1 MTGIE
6 VEQSLCAPFRCWVE
20 RSGESE
26 EGATILSPSH
36 PRRPGRARR
45 TARSVALALAVLL
58 PAAAAVSVT
67 SGSAVADTKIT
78 VATDALDGVCAALQA
93 YDGSR
98 PLGYVVRSGPGYA
111 FTSSA
116 SAATPF
122 RLEATQ
128 LSRYQLFDTTGAP
141 AYQSV
146 VGAILA
152 GDAYGD
158 RADYTVTSS
167 GDRYRFTSTAT
178 GQIMGSFLWKLG
190 AGGSANTVA
199 LTTATG
205 CHTPPDIDPGVS
217 GTAAPGVDGSGK
229 IVGTIDAHAHITAA
243 AAFGGQF
250 HCGDAWAPGGV
261 RAALAG
267 CASHGSLNVGAVL
280 EGVIGGTDILNSAED
295 GWPTFGDWPQHNSL
309 LHEQSYYRSIE
320 RSWRS
325 GQRVMNALLVA
336 NRVLCDLF
344 PWRDTSCDEMAQLRA
359 QSTYLRSMQDYI
371 DAQSGG
377 AGKGWFR
384 IAATPAQV
392 RGIAAQGKL
401 AVIVGVENSEIFGCR
416 EIKDVPQC
424 TKSAIDAG
432 LDELQA
438 LGVSGLYPVHKF
450 DNAFGG
456 ARFDA
461 GVTGAAL
468 NVANLLSTG
477 HWWTA
482 TSCTGP
488 SDNEQP
494 LVSDDFAGLLKLGS
508 LNLPAGAVLP
518 VYPSGKI
525 CNTRGLTSLGT
536 YLIKQMIN
544 RGMIIHIDHM
554 GVKTAQAVLD
564 LADAAAYPGVTSVH
578 TWADRALVD
587 RILARGGFV
596 ASYAYAAH
604 DAGNHE
610 PDFLAEWR
618 ANLALPNGGSI
629 TGYGFG
635 SDVNGLAPQAPP
647 RLNAAA
653 SPLTY
658 PFTAPNG
665 TTVHKQVF
673 GSRTFD
679 LNTDGVAQ
687 YGLYADWT
695 TDLIRQAGSDGPAL
709 KKQLMNGAE
718 AYTRMW
724 EKAIAAA

>member
-1 MTGIE
+1 
-6 VEQSLCAPFRCWVE
+6 VAVVSLP
-20 RSGESE
+20 SG
-26 EGATILSPSH
+26 
-36 PRRPGRARR
+36 
-45 TARSVALALAVLL
+45 
-58 PAAAAVSVT
+58 PAAAA
-67 SGSAVADTKIT
+67 TKIT
-78 VATDALDGVCAALQA
+78 AATDALDGVCTTLQA
-93 YDGSR
+93 YDGSSSI
-98 PLGYVVRSGPGYA
+98 GYVVRSGGGYA

-128 LSRYQLFDTTGAP
+128 LSRYELFDSSGAP

-158 RADYTVTSS
+158 RADYTVTAS

-178 GQIMGSFLWKLG
+178 GQIMGSFLWNLG
-190 AGGSANTVA
+190 AGGTSNTVA
-199 LTTATG
+199 LASATG
-205 CHTPPDIDPGVS
+205 CFTPPDIATGVS
-217 GTAAPGVDGSGK
+217 GTAAPGVDSSGK
-229 IVGTIDAHAHITAA
+229 LVGTIDAHAHITAG
-243 AAFGGQF
+243 AAFGGQL
-250 HCGDAWAPGGV
+250 HCGEAWAPGGV
-261 RAALAG
+261 RSALAG
-267 CASHGSLNVGAVL
+267 CGTHASLNLGAIL
-280 EGVIGGTDILNSAED
+280 EGVIGGTDIVNSAED

-344 PWRDTSCDEMAQLRA
+344 PYRDTSCDEMAQLRV
-359 QSTYLRSMQDYI
+359 QSTYLYSMQDYI

-384 IAATPAQV
+384 IAKTPAQV
-392 RGIAAQGKL
+392 RSIAAQGKL
-401 AVIVGVENSEIFGCR
+401 AVLVGVENSEIFGCR
-416 EIKDVPQC
+416 EIKDVAQC
-424 TKSAIDAG
+424 TTADIDAG
-432 LDELQA
+432 LNELQA

-456 ARFDA
+456 TRFDA

-468 NVANLLSTG
+468 NLGNLISTG

-494 LVSDDFAGLLKLGS
+494 LVSDDFAELLKLGP
-508 LNLPAGAVLP
+508 LNLPAGAILP

-525 CNTRGLTSLGT
+525 CNTRGLTTLGT
-536 YLIKQMIN
+536 YLIKQMIT

-564 LADAAAYPGVTSVH
+564 LADAANYPGVTSVH
-578 TWADRALVD
+578 SWSDLGIIN

-596 ASYAYAAH
+596 ATYAHAAH
-604 DAGNHE
+604 DAGDGE
-610 PDFLAEWR
+610 KDFVTEWR
-618 ANLALPNGGSI
+618 ANRALSNGGSI

-635 SDVNGLAPQAPP
+635 SDVNGLAMQAPP

-665 TTVHKQVF
+665 TTVNKQVY

-695 TDLIRQAGSDGPAL
+695 TDLIQQAGSDGPTL
-709 KKQLMNGAE
+709 KAQLMNGAE

-724 EKAIAAA
+724 EKAIDAA